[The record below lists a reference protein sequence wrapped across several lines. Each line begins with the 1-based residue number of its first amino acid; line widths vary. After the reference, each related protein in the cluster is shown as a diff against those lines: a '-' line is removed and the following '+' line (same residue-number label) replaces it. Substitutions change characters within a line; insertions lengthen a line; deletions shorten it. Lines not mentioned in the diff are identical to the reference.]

1 MHKGLLKRYSLEQAN
16 QVFRYLIEHV
26 TGRDFGFFL
35 VNKELS
41 FKQKSELEKL
51 IDLHVNKNKPLQ
63 YILGSV
69 DFIDSKIL
77 VEPPILI
84 PRSETEEWV
93 YNLLQQFQHL
103 KNEKLKIVDI
113 GTGSGCI
120 AISLAKFFANSE
132 IFALDINVK
141 ALKLAQKNADLN
153 GVKNIEFVESDVFSN
168 FNKKIDLIVSNPPYI
183 SEKDYQNLDKMVKD
197 WEDKIALMVQEEG
210 LFIIRKIIEGS
221 KELLTNNFKDKYPK
235 IFLEIDSCQSKS
247 VCDLL
252 EANGFTGRALK
263 DFADK
268 DRVCIGQ
275 LA

>member
-77 VEPPILI
+77 VESPILI

-93 YNLLQQFQHL
+93 YNLLQQFQYL

-120 AISLAKFFANSE
+120 AISLAKFFKNSE